1 MAFHVGH
8 GVAGRTQEHAL
19 PRLKCRGF
27 RLCCPCWLCCS
38 SDLYILLMGRSAS
51 SRGALL
57 SLSRQGRKEG
67 LTTSRGAW
75 ETAPPQITRHG
86 SAFGLI
92 LALSPTS
99 SKLNSFSFSR
109 HAMMSSQE
117 SRYVQHHWSLAWLPL
132 PLPPCVA
139 RPFSLIKVFALYM
152 RACHFTAE

>member
-1 MAFHVGH
+1 MNLAHASDKWLSMSGTGSQCCRQDSGARSPNTQMSLLSSLLPVLALLLVGFVHSAH
-8 GVAGRTQEHAL
+8 GQECAL
-19 PRLKCRGF
+19 P
-27 RLCCPCWLCCS
+27 
-38 SDLYILLMGRSAS
+38 
-51 SRGALL
+51 

-139 RPFSLIKVFALYM
+139 RSKAL
-152 RACHFTAE
+152 

>member
-19 PRLKCRGF
+19 PRLKCRGS

-75 ETAPPQITRHG
+75 ETAPPQITRPG

-99 SKLNSFSFSR
+99 SKLNSFPFSR
-109 HAMMSSQE
+109 HAMLMSSQE
-117 SRYVQHHWSLAWLPL
+117 SRYIQHHWSLAWPPLPQEVTS
-132 PLPPCVA
+132 PLPPCVV
-139 RPFSLIKVFALYM
+139 RSKAL
-152 RACHFTAE
+152 